1 VNSTPL
7 IFIYNTPPLDIL
19 KFYQAPI
26 KAILTVS
33 PFQVE
38 EFFKLFHFLSELIEV
53 I

>member
-7 IFIYNTPPLDIL
+7 IFIYHTLPLDIL
-19 KFYQAPI
+19 RFYQAPI

-33 PFQVE
+33 LFQVE
-38 EFFKLFHFLSELIEV
+38 EFFEHFRFLSELIEV